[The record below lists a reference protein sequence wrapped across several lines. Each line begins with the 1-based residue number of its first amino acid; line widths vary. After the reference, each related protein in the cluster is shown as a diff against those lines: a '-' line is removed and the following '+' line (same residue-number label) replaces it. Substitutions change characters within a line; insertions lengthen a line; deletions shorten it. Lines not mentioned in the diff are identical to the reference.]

1 MDFNLS
7 NLCDFGEQ
15 RNVKSGEELYKENTP
30 VDGFCYLVL
39 SGQLEEKKTFTVENA
54 FIRDISVGDVAGVV
68 ELFSDDKKRLATL
81 KAVKDSTV
89 YVWSKSG
96 IREIATSNLQFCL
109 YIIRNLSTTLRGLNF
124 ELKELLLRK

>member
-7 NLCDFGEQ
+7 NLCDFGEY
-15 RNVKSGEELYKENTP
+15 RNIKSGEELYKENTP
-30 VDGFCYLVL
+30 VDGFCYLVVD
-39 SGQLEEKKTFTVENA
+39 GQLEEKRTFTMENA
-54 FIRDISVGDVAGVV
+54 FVRDISTGDVAGIV

-81 KAVKDSTV
+81 KAVKDSSV
-89 YVWSKSG
+89 YVWSKGG
-96 IREIATSNLQFCL
+96 IKEIATSNLQFCL